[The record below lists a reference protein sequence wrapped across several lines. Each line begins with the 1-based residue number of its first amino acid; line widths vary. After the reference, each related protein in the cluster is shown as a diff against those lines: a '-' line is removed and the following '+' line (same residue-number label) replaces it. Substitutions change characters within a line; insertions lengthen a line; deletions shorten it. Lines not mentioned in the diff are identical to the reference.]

1 MNLDSFL
8 KNFIGFEGRL
18 NRQPFWLSLLLL
30 AAIGVLLSLVVL
42 PLIGLS
48 VMPNFAE
55 LAQTNAQDMTPE
67 QVSEFISK
75 TINDATR
82 ISGWVSLGLFVVLL
96 YPSLA
101 IGIKRRHDRNSSGID
116 LVIYYVLS
124 LAGTLIS
131 AFGLAYSTMTL
142 PAGPDLPAMTIPVP
156 SMLSLVFTVVLGIY
170 GVYLFIVMGCLRGT
184 VGENNYGPDPL
195 G

>member
-1 MNLDSFL
+1 MDGFL
-8 KNFIGFEGRL
+8 KNFIGFDGRL

-30 AAIGVLLSLVVL
+30 IAAGVVLSLVVL

-48 VMPNFAE
+48 VLPNFTE
-55 LAQTNAQDMTPE
+55 LASQNTTDMPPE
-67 QVSEFISK
+67 QIADFVTK
-75 TINDATR
+75 TVNDATR

-116 LVIYYVLS
+116 LIIYYALNFVAS
-124 LAGTLIS
+124 LIT
-131 AFGLAYSTMTL
+131 AFGLAYTTMTI
-142 PAGPDLPAMTIPVP
+142 PAGQDLPAMTIPVP
-156 SMLSLVFTVVLGIY
+156 SMLSLGLSGVLFVY
-170 GVYLFIVMGCLRGT
+170 GVYLFIVLGCLRGT
-184 VGENNYGPDPL
+184 VGQNNYGPDPL